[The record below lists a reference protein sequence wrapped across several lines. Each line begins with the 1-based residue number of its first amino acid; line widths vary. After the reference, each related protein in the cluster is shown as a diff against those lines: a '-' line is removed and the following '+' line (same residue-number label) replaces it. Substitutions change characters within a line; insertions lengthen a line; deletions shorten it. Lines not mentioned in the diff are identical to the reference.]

1 MILYT
6 TINIISLIETNFSD
20 LSGPSGVKGTRF
32 FYGQIDEGLPSFY
45 EIKLRSNIMAEK
57 KTNTDRIKRIY
68 DLCEEHFGDV
78 RFVGI
83 KYQKKIGWVAKAQ
96 FDDGF
101 ENLTADGETSVEA
114 LRNLKNRVKKIIKR
128 YNAV

>member
-1 MILYT
+1 
-6 TINIISLIETNFSD
+6 
-20 LSGPSGVKGTRF
+20 
-32 FYGQIDEGLPSFY
+32 
-45 EIKLRSNIMAEK
+45 MADK

-68 DLCEEHFGDV
+68 KLCEDHFGSV

-83 KYQKKIGWVAKAQ
+83 KYQKQIGWIAKAQ
-96 FDDGF
+96 LEDGF

-128 YNAV
+128 YNGV

>member
-1 MILYT
+1 
-6 TINIISLIETNFSD
+6 
-20 LSGPSGVKGTRF
+20 
-32 FYGQIDEGLPSFY
+32 
-45 EIKLRSNIMAEK
+45 MAEVKTK
-57 KTNTDRIKRIY
+57 KTNTQRIKRIY

-83 KYQKKIGWVAKAQ
+83 KYHKKIGWIAKAQ
-96 FDDGF
+96 FDGDF